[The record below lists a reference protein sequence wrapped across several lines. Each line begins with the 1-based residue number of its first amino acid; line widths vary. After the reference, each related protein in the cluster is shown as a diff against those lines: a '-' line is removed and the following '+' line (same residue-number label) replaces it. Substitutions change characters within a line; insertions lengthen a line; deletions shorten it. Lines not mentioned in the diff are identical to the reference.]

1 MKKNQTS
8 MQADVAI
15 IGGGPAGCAAALTL
29 LRRSH
34 SVVVIAAPKHRQKP
48 TETAVPALARLL
60 SSLGA
65 AEALNACEPCY
76 GIVSAWGGN
85 TPAFQPGILNPF
97 GHAWFIHRD
106 RFDSCLQ
113 TTARDSGAT
122 WMNEEAQS
130 VNFDTHGA
138 SIATTGQPIRAR
150 WVAFATGSPAWPA
163 RVTQQTPSKMDS
175 LIVFW
180 ARLQSQLSE
189 RLLFVE
195 PAERGWWYICPAD
208 GPGAIAC
215 FVTDPLSARS
225 LSPSQRPA
233 WNQLFQATRLSQ
245 QLRGE
250 PHAEQI
256 HVALAALSELP
267 EKHGTNW
274 IAVGDA
280 AAKLDPLGSSGTAT
294 ALDSAQRAANAIADA
309 LQGHTASLDDYS
321 RWSAGL
327 VAEFARQRRQQ
338 YGYEARQQDNPFWSR
353 RILAA
358 A

>member
-1 MKKNQTS
+1 
-8 MQADVAI
+8 MQPDAAI
-15 IGGGPAGCAAALTL
+15 IGGGPAGCAAALA
-29 LRRSH
+29 LRSRGH
-34 SVVVIAAPKHRQKP
+34 SVIVIAPQSQREKP
-48 TETAVPALARLL
+48 TETAVPTLARLL
-60 SSLGA
+60 RSLGA
-65 AEALNACEPCY
+65 AEALNACEPCH
-76 GIVSAWGGN
+76 GIVSAWGRN

-97 GHAWFIHRD
+97 GHAWFIHRA

-113 TTARDSGAT
+113 STARKSGAI

-138 SIATTGQPIRAR
+138 SIATTGQPVRAR

-175 LIVFW
+175 LIAFW

-195 PAERGWWYICPAD
+195 PAERGWWYLCPAD

-225 LSPSQRPA
+225 LSPSQPPA
-233 WNQLFQATRLSQ
+233 WDQLFQATRLSQ
-245 QLRGE
+245 QLQGE
-250 PHAEQI
+250 LHAEQI
-256 HVALAALSELP
+256 HVALTGLSALP

-309 LQGHTASLDDYS
+309 LQGHTASLDEYS
-321 RWSAGL
+321 CWSAGL
-327 VAEFARQRRQQ
+327 IAEFARQRRQQ
-338 YGYEARQQDNPFWSR
+338 YGYEARRQDNHFWSR
-353 RILAA
+353 RIITAV
-358 A
+358 